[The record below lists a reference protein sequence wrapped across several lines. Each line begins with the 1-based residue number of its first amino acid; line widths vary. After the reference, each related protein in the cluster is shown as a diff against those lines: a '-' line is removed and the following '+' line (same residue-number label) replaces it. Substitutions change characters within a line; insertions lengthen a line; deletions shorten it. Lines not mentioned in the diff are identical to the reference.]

1 MQKAGDTMRREKIM
15 EILENRTAPI
25 KGAELAKL
33 VEVSRQ
39 VVVQDIA
46 VMRAQ
51 GLDIIATPQGYLL
64 NRLPQEK
71 KCVRIF
77 ACQHEGMEA
86 MQDELETIVTYGGYV
101 RNVIVEHP
109 IYGEIAGNLFLGSLY
124 EVGQF
129 MEKAQSAEAIPLST
143 LTKGVHLHTIEAK
156 NEEILQKIAHRLLE
170 KHYLVEDFEVKR
182 EES

>member
-1 MQKAGDTMRREKIM
+1 MVRRDKIM
-15 EILENRTAPI
+15 AILEDRKAPI
-25 KGAELAKL
+25 KGAELAKM

-51 GLDIIATPQGYLL
+51 GVDIIATPQGYLL
-64 NRLPQEK
+64 NKRPQEK
-71 KCVRIF
+71 NCVRIF
-77 ACQHEGMEA
+77 ACQHEGMST
-86 MQDELETIVTYGGYV
+86 MQDELETIVAYGGYV

-109 IYGEIAGNLFLGSLY
+109 IYGEITGNLFLSSLY
-124 EVGQF
+124 EVSQF
-129 MEKAQSAEAIPLST
+129 MEKVQSAKAMPLSA

-156 NEEILQKIAHRLLE
+156 NEEILQHIAHILLE
-170 KHYLVEDFEVKR
+170 KHYLVEDYAVKR